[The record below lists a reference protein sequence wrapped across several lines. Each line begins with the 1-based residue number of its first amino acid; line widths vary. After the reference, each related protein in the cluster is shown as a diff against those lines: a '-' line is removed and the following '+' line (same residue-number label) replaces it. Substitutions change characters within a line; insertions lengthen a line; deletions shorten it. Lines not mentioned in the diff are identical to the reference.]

1 MREPR
6 PINRIEISE
15 KNKKLRIIAA
25 IALFVI
31 GVVGITI
38 GITSALNQETG
49 WQRVQVFPEERNCS
63 ENFLLQY
70 DFSGSGAQA
79 TVVIQ

>member
-49 WQRVQVFPEERNCS
+49 LQRVQVFPEERNCS
-63 ENFLLQY
+63 
-70 DFSGSGAQA
+70 
-79 TVVIQ
+79 